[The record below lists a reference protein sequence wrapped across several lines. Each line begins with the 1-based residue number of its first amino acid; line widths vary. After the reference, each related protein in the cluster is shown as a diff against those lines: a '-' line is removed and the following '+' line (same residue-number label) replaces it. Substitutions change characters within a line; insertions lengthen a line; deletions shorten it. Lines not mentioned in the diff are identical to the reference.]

1 MNYAKTLINFLLVNG
16 LTVSAA
22 ESCTGGYL
30 SYLLTQT
37 PGSSRV
43 FKGSVVVYSL
53 QAKQQFFSLPKV
65 LLKTTQGVSGQVAKL
80 LAQNCRKT
88 FKTDIAVSI
97 VGAAGPESVKNFR
110 PGTVFIA
117 VTTSKKTIVKKF
129 IFKGTRDMVRKAAA
143 KQAIGLLCGHLS
155 PSNYLITSKRR

>member
-1 MNYAKTLINFLLVNG
+1 MNYAKTLINSLLANG

-43 FKGSVVVYSL
+43 FKGSMIVYSL
-53 QAKQQFFSLPKV
+53 QAKQQFFSLPKA
-65 LLKTTQGVSGQVAKL
+65 LLETTQGVSMQVARH

-97 VGAAGPESVKNFR
+97 VGVAGPESVKDFK

-117 VTTSKKTIVKKF
+117 IAMAKKIIVKKF
-129 IFKGTRDMVRKAAA
+129 IFQGTRDAVRKRAA
-143 KQAIGLLCGHLS
+143 KQAIR
-155 PSNYLITSKRR
+155 LIADCIVYV

>member
-1 MNYAKTLINFLLVNG
+1 MVLIKRLIQKLRAKSLTL
-16 LTVSAA
+16 SAA

-37 PGSSRV
+37 PGSSHV
-43 FKGSVVVYSL
+43 FKGAVVVYSL
-53 QAKQQFFSLPKV
+53 QAKQQFFFLPKS
-65 LLKTTQGVSGQVAKL
+65 LLETTQGVSKQVARL

-97 VGAAGPESVKNFR
+97 VGAAGPESVKTFK

-117 VTTSKKTIVKKF
+117 VATSKKTIVKKF
-129 IFKGTRDMVRKAAA
+129 IFKGTRDAMRKAAA
-143 KQAIGLLCGHLS
+143 KRAIGVLCARLL
-155 PSNYLITSKRR
+155 P